1 MKTAIF
7 TASGVFV
14 AAVLLAVV
22 QLWFTAWKPDIFLK
36 IELTLGA
43 AFLVVVVVCVV
54 IREYNED
61 KTNRSGKHLN

>member
-1 MKTAIF
+1 MKIGIF
-7 TASGVFV
+7 TGSGLFV

-22 QLWFTAWKPDIFLK
+22 QLWFTAWKPDTFLK

-43 AFLVVVVVCVV
+43 AFLVVVVICIV

-61 KTNRSGKHLN
+61 KANRNGKHLD